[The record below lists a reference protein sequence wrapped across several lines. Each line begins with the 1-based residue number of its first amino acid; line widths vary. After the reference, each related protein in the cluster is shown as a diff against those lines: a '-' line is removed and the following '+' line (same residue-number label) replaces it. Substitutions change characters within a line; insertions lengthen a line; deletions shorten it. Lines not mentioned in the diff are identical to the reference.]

1 MKKALVAAVV
11 VVILAMAGGLM
22 YLLLDNRNLE
32 QEKLEMLLSRMLDQ
46 RVELAASG
54 RTDAGVHALGVT
66 YGYGDEDYFFLKAM
80 DSSYQRYVRNPPAP
94 MILH

>member
-32 QEKLEMLLSRMLDQ
+32 QEKLEML
-46 RVELAASG
+46 ELAEL
-54 RTDAGVHALGVT
+54 D
-66 YGYGDEDYFFLKAM
+66 
-80 DSSYQRYVRNPPAP
+80 
-94 MILH
+94 